1 MSTVTLPVGGNF
13 FAFDDFVGN
22 RGAGFS
28 FDEITMEYESGVAQA
43 ALDAALIN
51 YVADQA
57 TIDADFADDEKD
69 RRDDEE
75 KDRFDEKDDLT
86 ALIKEMVD
94 QLNVLRALH
103 ALPDLNFGTVNASI
117 RSRIGQP

>member
-1 MSTVTLPVGGNF
+1 MSTVTLPSGANF
-13 FAFDDFVGN
+13 HAFNDLVGN
-22 RGAGFS
+22 RNRLFN
-28 FDEITMEYESGVAQA
+28 FDEITMEYESDVAQA

-57 TIDADFADDEKD
+57 TIDSDFADDETD
-69 RRDDEE
+69 RRNDEE

-103 ALPDLNFGTVNASI
+103 ALPDLNFGTVNAAI

>member
-1 MSTVTLPVGGNF
+1 MSTVTLPVGGDF
-13 FAFDDFVGN
+13 FAFNDFVGN
-22 RGAGFS
+22 RNKLFN
-28 FDEITMEYESGVAQA
+28 FDEITMEYESDVAQGV
-43 ALDAALIN
+43 LDAALIN

-57 TIDADFADDEKD
+57 TIDSDFADDEKD

-86 ALIKEMVD
+86 ALIKVMVEE
-94 QLNVLRALH
+94 LNVLRALH
-103 ALPDLNFGTVNASI
+103 ALPDLNFGTVNAAV